1 MAQAKVLSTN
11 HTSFTVRSLDRTLGF
26 FRDALGF
33 EVTSRGPRDPAVIEG
48 ITGVP
53 GARVE
58 IAFARGPGHSVELI
72 EYSGPDDRTVMKPRP
87 CDIGFAHVAYDV
99 ENVDEAIAAA
109 AAHGFTPIRPPYRVD
124 NGPNAG
130 GRAVYLRDPDG
141 MAVEFIEPPKR

>member
-53 GARVE
+53 GARGE

-99 ENVDEAIAAA
+99 EDVDEAIAAA